1 MALVLSTLYYVIT
14 GLQYWVTD
22 YVQVVLAVPADEV
35 YYFYSILC
43 LSAPMLGVITGG
55 FVFSSVGGY
64 NSRKAF
70 PLVLLIGFL
79 AMGVSLPAPFA
90 SQKYV
95 YYVLMW
101 FLLYFGAM
109 LVPTLTGIMLNSV
122 TEERRTAAN
131 SLAQLWYNLLGY
143 LPAPVVY
150 GTVSTLG
157 SDEVRSS
164 RWAMGCLLYVTI
176 PSAVFLLLGYR
187 QSLKRPI

>member
-1 MALVLSTLYYVIT
+1 
-14 GLQYWVTD
+14 
-22 YVQVVLAVPADEV
+22 
-35 YYFYSILC
+35 
-43 LSAPMLGVITGG
+43 MLGVITGG

-64 NSRKAF
+64 NSPKAF
-70 PLVLLIGFL
+70 PLVLFIGFL
-79 AMGVSLPAPFA
+79 AMCVSLPAPFV

-95 YYVLMW
+95 YYVMMW
-101 FLLYFGAM
+101 CLLYFGAM

-143 LPAPVVY
+143 LPAPFVY

-157 SDEVRSS
+157 TDEVSAS

-176 PSAVFLLLGYR
+176 VTAVLLVLGYR
-187 QSLKRPI
+187 QSLRSLAEPEREPKGGATNTNEED